1 MYLTSVL
8 ERTLS
13 PNNSPF
19 PKDLAS
25 KRPID
30 ADEENA
36 ASLKENQNHQKKKK
50 WLDEIQNS
58 RTHTNKQTIYVN
70 ITTIYLLE
78 PK

>member
-50 WLDEIQNS
+50 M
-58 RTHTNKQTIYVN
+58 VG
-70 ITTIYLLE
+70 
-78 PK
+78 